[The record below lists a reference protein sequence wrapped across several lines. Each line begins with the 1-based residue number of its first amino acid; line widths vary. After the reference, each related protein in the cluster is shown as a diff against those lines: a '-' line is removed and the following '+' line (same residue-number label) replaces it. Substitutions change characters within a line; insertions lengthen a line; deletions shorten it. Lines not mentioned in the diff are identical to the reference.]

1 MSEIYQVSPWYDTEE
16 WNRVYNDI
24 FGVTSTLTTKKNALD
39 QLFIWKARCPSL
51 PSGIEATISLLNIH
65 IQDQGRHYDICND
78 HVLRLAYSSALMRF
92 VNVMFDKET
101 KKGLSLF
108 QAADTFGIP
117 EWIIDLRHNT
127 AHSNIVP
134 HIELLREASV
144 ISLDWLQKNYW
155 DKHKS
160 CISDYI
166 VGSVHIE
173 TEIEKKITSLMN
185 FCVSLS
191 ICSHP
196 KCNIKNLAEITD
208 IHLRESLVND
218 AKEVCEDL
226 DFSNL
231 KIISIDT
238 LGNILNIQ
246 AKKILIDE
254 ASSSYVN
261 RALLSN
267 ESAFISIEIL
277 KSLDYIGYTTDKPLN
292 TEYVQCF
299 TGLLSFLFTYDLLKD
314 FVLELIKVTQS
325 EHENSVKCKLAAKW
339 VSVILKA
346 LKNNQQFM
354 EKIYKAD
361 TDIMS
366 KDEKELKSLYYHW
379 YPNYKK
385 RTLFLDLHKSIPRE
399 FTNINFIQPIISTY
413 NPYLVLFIRDLLT
426 LVRPQLSDSVK
437 TKICKL
443 AKVIASPEKF
453 PVMSPKIYTS
463 DDLDP
468 ANNLDSINESKHY
481 EDVKIM
487 EVQMESKNKVDKDG
501 SKQKFGVWQLA
512 SKNASWAT
520 CPIGQLPWTQLTNEP
535 MESQ

>member
-1 MSEIYQVSPWYDTEE
+1 MIQ
-16 WNRVYNDI
+16 
-24 FGVTSTLTTKKNALD
+24 KN
-39 QLFIWKARCPSL
+39 
-51 PSGIEATISLLNIH
+51 GIE
-65 IQDQGRHYDICND
+65 
-78 HVLRLAYSSALMRF
+78 
-92 VNVMFDKET
+92 
-101 KKGLSLF
+101 
-108 QAADTFGIP
+108 
-117 EWIIDLRHNT
+117 
-127 AHSNIVP
+127 
-134 HIELLREASV
+134 
-144 ISLDWLQKNYW
+144 
-155 DKHKS
+155 
-160 CISDYI
+160 YI
-166 VGSVHIE
+166 MIY
-173 TEIEKKITSLMN
+173 
-185 FCVSLS
+185 
-191 ICSHP
+191 
-196 KCNIKNLAEITD
+196 
-208 IHLRESLVND
+208 
-218 AKEVCEDL
+218 
-226 DFSNL
+226 
-231 KIISIDT
+231 
-238 LGNILNIQ
+238 LG
-246 AKKILIDE
+246 
-254 ASSSYVN
+254 
-261 RALLSN
+261 
-267 ESAFISIEIL
+267 
-277 KSLDYIGYTTDKPLN
+277 
-292 TEYVQCF
+292 
-299 TGLLSFLFTYDLLKD
+299 
-314 FVLELIKVTQS
+314 
-325 EHENSVKCKLAAKW
+325 
-339 VSVILKA
+339 
-346 LKNNQQFM
+346 
-354 EKIYKAD
+354 AD